1 MADPPSEIGPKASWF
16 LLGVAEGGRR
26 IWRIPL
32 DDLPFTVGRR
42 GGLQLTLPSDAV
54 SSEHA
59 EIYAEGSSLFVR
71 DLGSTNG
78 TFVNRDRIEQSPLQ
92 EGDIVHFSDFEFRL
106 GRQTPS
112 EDRQNKTAEIDDLQ
126 LPSQLDPRTGKLM
139 ELLRDGLVTAVYQPI
154 VLLGTREVVGIEA
167 LGRGRHPAL
176 PEGPVELLAI
186 ASAVGSEP
194 ELSRLFRRR
203 AIELLSPRRAS
214 NHLFV
219 NTHPKELER
228 PGLMKSLEWAR
239 EAAPHLQLTL
249 EVHEQAIAS
258 IARMK
263 ALRRSLDGIGVG
275 LAYDDFGAGQA
286 RLLELADVPPDFLKF
301 DMSFIRDID
310 TATTARRRLV
320 ASRVEVARDVG
331 SAVLAEGVETLPE
344 VTACVELGFSHAQ
357 GYYFGRPAPDDDR
370 PSGPAQPVDG

>member
-1 MADPPSEIGPKASWF
+1 MADPFSEVDPRASWF

-32 DDLPFTVGRR
+32 DELPFRVGRR
-42 GGLQLTLPSDAV
+42 GGLHLTLPSDSV

-59 EIYAEGSSLFVR
+59 EIYAEGPSLFVR

-78 TFVNRDRIEQSPLQ
+78 TFVNRDRIEQAPLR
-92 EGDIVHFSDFEFRL
+92 EGDIVHFADFEFRL
-106 GRQTPS
+106 GKQTPS
-112 EDRQNKTAEIDDLQ
+112 KDRRSKTAQIDDLQ

-154 VLLGTREVVGIEA
+154 VVLGTREVVGIEA

-176 PEGPVELLAI
+176 PESPVELLAI
-186 ASAVGSEP
+186 AGAIGSEH

-203 AIELLSPRRAS
+203 AIELLSVGRAS

-228 PGLMKSLEWAR
+228 SGLIKSLEWAR
-239 EAAPHLQLTL
+239 AMAPHLKLTL

-258 IARMK
+258 IAQMRE
-263 ALRRSLDGIGVG
+263 LRHSLDGIGVG

-301 DMSFIRDID
+301 DMSFIRGLD

-320 ASRVEVARDVG
+320 ASLVEVARDVG
-331 SAVLAEGVETLPE
+331 AAVLAEGVETSPE

-357 GYYFGRPAPDDDR
+357 GYYFGRPAPTDDR
-370 PSGPAQPVDG
+370 PPAPARAVDE